1 MAYTRRNMTTA
12 AMILS
17 LVTLAYTRV
26 KNSMCITRNVIAYAS
41 VAYILCGLCA
51 YCVATEYFS
60 DHYFAYDA
68 SLSYD

>member
-12 AMILS
+12 AIILS
-17 LVTLAYTRV
+17 LVKLAYTRV
-26 KNSMCITRNVIAYAS
+26 KNSTCITRSVIAYAS
-41 VAYILCGLCA
+41 VAYILRGPCA
-51 YCVATEYFS
+51 DCVATEYFN